1 MRRIVLSVLVVAWA
15 ISASTA
21 LAQEPTTD
29 LREIA
34 AALAKEQARI
44 SELQAELD
52 QRRAALAE
60 LARRLPADKSAQGD
74 AQALATAAPVAVK
87 PVVVKEVAA
96 VAPASAPRFEFYGDT
111 KVRYETLNQDY
122 PGCIGCPDRKRGR
135 LRLRF
140 GAEGNLSPDFKAVMG
155 FSAGEINDPNSV
167 YVNLGNKFS
176 RKVVTWDRGY
186 IEYRPQAARWLDLTA
201 GKFPQTWVRSSM
213 VFDVDFYP
221 EGLTEKF
228 SFDLPHAGPLTN
240 VGLQGFQLILGE
252 QSGDRRTTLTGEQF
266 TGRFKLGSRV
276 STLIAATAVDIE
288 RPDPL
293 LRALLDGTD
302 VGVRNTNE
310 VILRDG
316 LPSYASKFRYAN
328 LIVENKIST
337 PWPKWPLTVAF
348 ELQRNLGAV
357 SSRNTA
363 KSVRVDLG
371 RSQQPDD
378 WFVSWHWFRSEQD
391 AILSALG
398 ESDWR
403 GPSNV
408 EQQRFEVNHMITPN
422 VQLGVT
428 LYRGRTLDSAL
439 PGSLLPPGR
448 VRALGDTLI
457 NRMYWD
463 VSYRF

>member
-1 MRRIVLSVLVVAWA
+1 MRRTVLSVLVIAWA
-15 ISASTA
+15 MSASAA
-21 LAQEPTTD
+21 LAEEPAPD

-52 QRRAALAE
+52 LRRAALAD
-60 LARRLPADKSAQGD
+60 LARRLSAEKAAPGD
-74 AQALATAAPVAVK
+74 LQTLATAAQTDVK
-87 PVVVKEVAA
+87 PAAAKEVA
-96 VAPASAPRFEFYGDT
+96 VVTPAPAPRFEFYGDA
-111 KVRYETLNQDY
+111 KVRYETLTQDY

-186 IEYRPQAARWLDLTA
+186 IEYRPQTARWLDLTA

-228 SFDLPHAGPLTN
+228 SFDLPHGGPLTN
-240 VGLQGFQLILGE
+240 VGIQGFQLILGE
-252 QSGDRRTTLTGEQF
+252 QAGDRRTTLTGEQL
-266 TGRFKLGSRV
+266 TGRFKLGSHL

-288 RPDPL
+288 HPDPL

-302 VGVRNTNE
+302 VGVKNTNE

-316 LPSYASKFRYAN
+316 LPKRPDSRRQSR
-328 LIVENKIST
+328 
-337 PWPKWPLTVAF
+337 
-348 ELQRNLGAV
+348 
-357 SSRNTA
+357 SS
-363 KSVRVDLG
+363 
-371 RSQQPDD
+371 
-378 WFVSWHWFRSEQD
+378 
-391 AILSALG
+391 
-398 ESDWR
+398 
-403 GPSNV
+403 
-408 EQQRFEVNHMITPN
+408 
-422 VQLGVT
+422 
-428 LYRGRTLDSAL
+428 
-439 PGSLLPPGR
+439 PPGR
-448 VRALGDTLI
+448 PPMPAIDLAACPG
-457 NRMYWD
+457 
-463 VSYRF
+463 